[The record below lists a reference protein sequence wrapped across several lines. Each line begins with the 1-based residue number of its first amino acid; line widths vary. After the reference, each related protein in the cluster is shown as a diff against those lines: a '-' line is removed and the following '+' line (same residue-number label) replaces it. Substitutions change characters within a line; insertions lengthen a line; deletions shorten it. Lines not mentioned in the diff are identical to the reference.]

1 MPDPALLSNTII
13 GIQRETVR
21 GTAPT
26 TGVYNAVPFLDGIS
40 LSYESTPT
48 EFDVY
53 DGTRMKSFTVGGS
66 RAVRL
71 RIPTVLNYEQGQ
83 QDLLRAWL
91 HAAAWAGGA
100 IVADADPGYF
110 FTIIAKMELSPQVMT
125 ISSSLAAKWHQP
137 RWICHSMTR
146 CQSTMTSLGLRRLL
160 AARCLA
166 QPRWARSQ
174 ASRHSRPASL
184 ARQSRGMRCQCL
196 AHSRHRSRSTIRLT
210 RSMRGAAQAQITSS
224 TRICESAARL
234 RSTTAMMRSSLMRLR
249 ARLRHL
255 PLSSSQA
262 KAAAEDTFTVNI
274 PKALAVNAPVSDS
287 AGSMAS
293 AVDFRAQYDTGIS
306 SLIGMTVA

>member
-26 TGVYNAVPFLDGIS
+26 TGVYAAVPFLDGIS

-110 FTIIAKMELSPQVMT
+110 FTIIAKLE
-125 ISSSLAAKWHQP
+125 LAAGDDYLIFTGCEVASATMDMPLNDKVSVNYDIFGLGADCWQRNAWHGHDRHAYRQ
-137 RWICHSMTR
+137 IAIHD
-146 CQSTMTSLGLRRLL
+146 RLCW
-160 AARCLA
+160 RDSDVG
-166 QPRWARSQ
+166 WG
-174 ASRHSRPASL
+174 ASAWRIHGIAY
-184 ARQSRGMRCQCL
+184 ARQSG
-196 AHSRHRSRSTIRLT
+196 
-210 RSMRGAAQAQITSS
+210 
-224 TRICESAARL
+224 
-234 RSTTAMMRSSLMRLR
+234 
-249 ARLRHL
+249 
-255 PLSSSQA
+255 
-262 KAAAEDTFTVNI
+262 
-274 PKALAVNAPVSDS
+274 
-287 AGSMAS
+287 
-293 AVDFRAQYDTGIS
+293 
-306 SLIGMTVA
+306 

>member
-1 MPDPALLSNTII
+1 MADPALLSNTVI

-40 LSYESTPT
+40 LSFESTPT

-91 HAAAWAGGA
+91 HAAPWAAGS
-100 IVADADPGYF
+100 IVADADAGYY
-110 FTIIAKMELSPQVMT
+110 FTIVAKMELSTGDDYLVFT
-125 ISSSLAAKWHQP
+125 GCEVASA
-137 RWICHSMTR
+137 
-146 CQSTMTSLGLRRLL
+146 TMDMPLNDKVSVSYDIFG
-160 AARCLA
+160 LA
-166 QPRWARSQ
+166 QTTGSAMPGSATLGTLAGKSPFTTGFSGATVMWNALPV
-174 ASRHSRPASL
+174 AGAFTASL
-184 ARQSRGMRCQCL
+184 TL
-196 AHSRHRSRSTIRLT
+196 DN
-210 RSMRGAAQAQITSS
+210 QADPKYAWGSASADHIINKNLKVSGTAEVYYRDDSFITDAIAGTLRPLGFVLKSS
-224 TRICESAARL
+224 E
-234 RSTTAMMRSSLMRLR
+234 
-249 ARLRHL
+249 
-255 PLSSSQA
+255 
-262 KAAAEDTFTVNI
+262 AAAEDTFTVSI

-293 AVDFRAQYDTGIS
+293 AVDFRGQYDTGIS
-306 SLIGMTVA
+306 SIISMAVA